1 MYFKSFPKM
10 FYDFST
16 NNTEDIKYVTN
27 IFRRVAITAEMV
39 QATSAYQKYIMKD
52 GETAEIISHKLY
64 GTPLYHWTI
73 FLANDVINPYQD
85 FAMTQLAFD
94 QYVEKKYGA
103 IGQYN
108 SHHYED
114 NDGNILTPM
123 SIAGIGTNCLYDPI
137 AQNWT
142 AVNLTDYTN
151 VTNYD
156 YEFKINET
164 KRTINVIRPQFIAGV
179 VRTFEDLMKQP

>member
-16 NNTEDIKYVTN
+16 TSDEDIKYVTDV
-27 IFRRVAITAEMV
+27 FKRVTISAEMIES
-39 QATSAYQKYIMKD
+39 TSAYQKYIMKD

-85 FAMTQLAFD
+85 FAMTQQAFD
-94 QYVEKKYGA
+94 KYVISKYGVT
-103 IGQYN
+103 GQYH

-114 NDGNILTPM
+114 SDGNIVTPLK
-123 SIAGIGTNCLYDPI
+123 ITGIGDYCVYDSVANHWVAINP
-137 AQNWT
+137 
-142 AVNLTDYTN
+142 LDYKN

-156 YEFKINET
+156 YEFTINET

-179 VRTFEDLMKQP
+179 VRTFEQLMKE